1 VIAVVADGGPA
12 SGLGHLGRSTAIA
25 AALRARGLEVTCRAY
40 GASEPRTIDGVEWTP
55 GTASGD
61 LLVLDTYTMPADERD
76 ALAAGAP
83 LVSMHDHGG
92 RPPGAVLVVTVGGE
106 PGPNTLAG
114 LRYAPLRAPFWGLP
128 RREVSPEARRV
139 LVTTGGGALQDA
151 GVAIAREAATVFDEV
166 ALVRGP
172 YAAFDAPAGVE
183 LIDAPPVLL
192 EHLLAADVVITA
204 AGQTALEAAAT
215 GAATVAIPFVDNQRR
230 QAARLA
236 EAGAAVA
243 AEPHE
248 AVAAAR
254 SLDREALAQA
264 GQAAID
270 GYGALRIAFAI
281 AALADVA

>member
-12 SGLGHLGRSTAIA
+12 AGLGHLGRSTAIA
-25 AALRARGLEVTCRAY
+25 AALRARGLEVTCCAY
-40 GASEPRTIDGVEWTP
+40 GASAPVRIDGVEWTP

-61 LLVLDTYTMPADERD
+61 LLVLDSYTMPAAERD
-76 ALAAGAP
+76 ALAAGSP

-92 RPPGAVLVVTVGGE
+92 RPPGAALVVTVGGE
-106 PGPNTLAG
+106 PGPRTLAG

-128 RREVSPEARRV
+128 PRAVAAEARRV

-151 GVAIAREAATVFDEV
+151 GVAIAREATAAFAEV

-172 YAAFDAPAGVE
+172 YAEFEAPDGVE

-204 AGQTALEAAAT
+204 AGQTALESAAT

-236 EAGAAVA
+236 GAGAAVA
-243 AEPHE
+243 AEPDA
-248 AVAAAR
+248 AVAAAA
-254 SLDREALAQA
+254 SLDRAALARA

-281 AALADVA
+281 AALL